1 MLSAETDNEDIT
13 GIARS
18 DRLSNALITFFDILI
33 ELPPLRVGRNWAILG
48 VTVRGIALV
57 LPSKYFVAFLFEILA
72 Y

>member
-1 MLSAETDNEDIT
+1 MLSAETDNEDIA

-48 VTVRGIALV
+48 
-57 LPSKYFVAFLFEILA
+57 S
-72 Y
+72 